1 MEEFIHSYGL
11 NATNQDTQK
20 KKFVF
25 IVSATSLKFVRFPR
39 EEKFLGEIN
48 I

>member
-1 MEEFIHSYGL
+1 MEEFIHSYGH
-11 NATNQDTQK
+11 NATNEDTQK